1 MTGIHRALRLSNE
14 CCQWL
19 GVKLLRATSQ
29 GAAEY
34 IDQPSGSGF
43 LTDAI
48 DQLALR
54 LVMDTAQSC
63 NSSLQ
68 GGG

>member
-1 MTGIHRALRLSNE
+1 MTGIHRAPQLSNA
-14 CCQWL
+14 CCQSL
-19 GVKLLRATSQ
+19 EVKLLRATSQ

-43 LTDAI
+43 PTDAI